1 MLVLSRKAGER
12 IRVGENIT
20 VVVTKIAGNRVTIG
34 IDAPDSMR
42 IIREELPASEAKLP
56 ESKHSESVLAAGA
69 EEIEV
74 AAPEASQAE
83 LKRAVETLLD
93 AHFADEPAA
102 FQPAAASPNATS
114 SLARSAGPR
123 APLAKIVRQR
133 NRPQPVNV
141 ASRISAG
148 SERETH
154 LSGAA
159 LPAAT
164 TPSVTEVE
172 LAGVNLFSFAISTTF

>member
-42 IIREELPASEAKLP
+42 IIREELPASEAKTP
-56 ESKHSESVLAAGA
+56 ESKHAEASLAEGA
-69 EEIEV
+69 ELEAV
-74 AAPEASQAE
+74 APEASPVE
-83 LKRAVETLLD
+83 LARAVESMLEP
-93 AHFADEPAA
+93 HFADEPTTY
-102 FQPAAASPNATS
+102 QSAAASSRTPQ
-114 SLARSAGPR
+114 SLSRSTGPR

-141 ASRISAG
+141 ASRVSAG

-154 LSGAA
+154 VSGAA
-159 LPAAT
+159 MPGAT
-164 TPSVTEVE
+164 TPTVTEVE